1 MVVHCLC
8 CENHE
13 DDEQLFHV
21 NNDPE
26 KIRININDGSGFIN
40 YQIALLTAEEV
51 AAIQM

>member
-26 KIRININDGSGFIN
+26 KIKHHNGSSDFIN